1 MVIAENVTQK
11 HEQATEH
18 KQRTVSKHGGSLWHG
33 NIWVHQCNRNSKWRQ
48 NYALLC
54 NTEQPHSINTEENK
68 DKALF
73 CFVTIPVSFWQSK
86 CEVQP
91 SIRNTRDFQMIGPL
105 GQHYMEESYKQ
116 IVKWDFGIG
125 NKECSTKH
133 TCFHHGV
140 IAGSSESDNKLPG
153 NFLTRYYELLKK

>member
-1 MVIAENVTQK
+1 MHGLCRECDTEEKKK

-18 KQRTVSKHGGSLWHG
+18 IQRTVSKHGGSLWHR

-54 NTEQPHSINTEENK
+54 NTEENK

-73 CFVTIPVSFWQSK
+73 CFVIIPVSFWQSK
-86 CEVQP
+86 CEVLP
-91 SIRNTRDFQMIGPL
+91 SICNTCDFQMIGPL

-116 IVKWDFGIG
+116 IVKWDFGTG

-133 TCFHHGV
+133 ICFHQGV
-140 IAGSSESDNKLPG
+140 MAGSSESANKLPG
-153 NFLTRYYELLKK
+153 NFLTRYYELL